1 MNSFIFCELYN
12 EQSESRC
19 TAYLSGDKNLLSA
32 VESPLDFHA
41 INIERFFGVPYD
53 QIISPT
59 GEILNIELRN
69 LSKRVNHGAN
79 YNMGAAMLLQTMGE
93 ANVDRAKILLHLP
106 KHWNRIRVCEHLLE
120 LYDKA
125 YPGVKTF
132 WYNYIKEVVRSTHK
146 LVSPLGW
153 TRYCFGNPDKSKPEL
168 NALVA

>member
-1 MNSFIFCELYN
+1 MNSFIFCELDN

-41 INIERFFGVPYD
+41 VNIERFFGVSYA
-53 QIISPT
+53 QVISPT
-59 GEILNIELRN
+59 GEILNRELRD

-79 YNMGAAMLLQTMGE
+79 YNMGPAMLLQTMGE
-93 ANVDRAKILLHLP
+93 GNVDRAKILLNLP

-125 YPGVKTF
+125 YPEVKTI
-132 WYNYIKEVVRSTHK
+132 WYSAVKAQIRTTHK
-146 LVSPLGW
+146 LVSP
-153 TRYCFGNPDKSKPEL
+153 
-168 NALVA
+168 